1 MSVQTQINRISNEV
15 DTQASLIAQIKTALE
30 GKAGGGSS
38 GSNVETCTINVE
50 LPPSTSVRVYGCV
63 GTIAPDGTM
72 IPYAKTLSKVNNH
85 GSFTIS
91 NVVVGSMF
99 TIWSNADMAE
109 MSNGLS
115 TIVHESSNFKVWSIY
130 VTTPVGETGT
140 ITLTPA
146 TGGSN

>member
-1 MSVQTQINRISNEV
+1 MGVQTQINRILNEV

-38 GSNVETCTINVE
+38 LETCTITVNTVNAG
-50 LPPSTSVRVYGCV
+50 TSVRVYGCV

-72 IPYAKTLSKVNNH
+72 IPYAKTLSKVDNH
-85 GSFTIS
+85 GSFTIL

-99 TIWSNADMAE
+99 TIWSNAVMAE

-140 ITLTPA
+140 ITLSPA
-146 TGGSN
+146 SGGSMS